1 MNYGSKVLIVL
12 NDGTDEVFNIH
23 SYDVHCRDQVML
35 EIAETF
41 VSSGMI
47 IDVYQDGLLRN
58 DLTFKDIIQVMVL
71 DHKTFLL
78 IETNMPH
85 VYHKLVDEQNLISS
99 TTRKSFREEEFV
111 NWDDVK
117 DKLG

>member
-1 MNYGSKVLIVL
+1 MKKVLLVL
-12 NDGTDEVFNIH
+12 NDGTDEIFNIH
-23 SYDVHCRDQVML
+23 SYNVICRDQVML

-47 IDVYQDGLLRN
+47 IDIYNNGLLRN
-58 DLTFKDIIQVMVL
+58 DLTIKDIIQIMVL

-78 IETNMPH
+78 IETSMPDT
-85 VYHKLVDEQNLISS
+85 YHKLVDEQNIVASS
-99 TTRKSFREEEFV
+99 KRRSFREEEFV
-111 NWDDVK
+111 DWDEVK